1 MNCSRLSIRE
11 LPNLVA
17 EKILITSALPYAN
30 GPLHF
35 GHIAGAYLPGD
46 CYARFERLR
55 GNDVLYICGSD
66 EHGVAIT
73 LSADLAGR
81 TPKEHVDIFHEINK
95 AFFDQLEF
103 SFDHYSRTTWPGHV
117 PTTQEF
123 YHALNKKGLIEEKTE
138 NHLYSEKE
146 NRFLADR
153 YVVGTCPKC
162 GYEEARGDEC
172 QKCASSYE
180 ATDLKNPRSKL
191 TGSPLIHKP
200 SNHLYLRFDKFKE
213 QLSSW
218 IKQKNWKENVVHFAM
233 QYINDLKPR
242 AITRDSDWGV
252 PVPGY
257 PNKVFYVWFDA
268 PIGYVSATQEWAHK
282 IGKPTRWEDYW
293 LNPKC
298 KLVHF
303 IGKDNIPFHAV
314 FFPAMLM
321 GQDKP
326 YKLPDE
332 VPANEFYL
340 LEGRQ
345 FSKSDGWTIDLQEFF
360 TKYTPDQARYAIA
373 ANAPENADSEF
384 SWKDFQMR
392 CNAELLGKFGNFV
405 NRVLVFARQHCGG
418 KVPKLGPH
426 NGQFLK
432 QMDDLVHSSAE
443 SYQKFHLRKA
453 CQTLMELAQAGNA
466 YFDAQKPWALAK
478 DPAKRE
484 ELDTVIALSIECIK
498 NLALLA
504 SPVIPKTAEKIWHM
518 LGYTSTLAKG
528 NWQKIYQTHVPT
540 SQKFGEIEI
549 LFRKVEDE
557 EIEAQIQKLGEKVK
571 KEAPMTATTY
581 APLKAPISYDDFAKL
596 DFRVAQILEAVKVPK
611 SKKLLKL
618 HVDLGFEKRTIVSG
632 IALAYEPEQLIG
644 RKVVIVANLAPATIM
659 GIESQGMIL
668 AASLESQLELPH
680 IQNLAP
686 GSTVS

>member
-1 MNCSRLSIRE
+1 
-11 LPNLVA
+11 VA

-46 CYARFERLR
+46 CYARFQRLM

-73 LSADLAGR
+73 LSADLAHR
-81 TPKEHVDIFHEINK
+81 TPKEHVDIYHEINK
-95 AFFDQLEF
+95 SFFDQLEF

-117 PTTQEF
+117 PVTQEF
-123 YHALNKKGLIEEKTE
+123 FHDLDKKGFIEEKTE
-138 NHLYSEKE
+138 NHLYSETEK
-146 NRFLADR
+146 RFLADR
-153 YVVGTCPKC
+153 YVIGTCPKC

-172 QKCASSYE
+172 QRCASSYE
-180 ATDLKNPRSKL
+180 ATDLKNPRSKI
-191 TGSPLIHKP
+191 TGSPLTLRP

-213 QLSSW
+213 KLAAW
-218 IKQKNWKENVVHFAM
+218 IKEKKWKENVIHFAM

-242 AITRDSDWGV
+242 AITRDSEWGV

-268 PIGYVSATQEWAHK
+268 PIGYVSATQEWAKETGH
-282 IGKPTRWEDYW
+282 PNRWKDYW
-293 LNPKC
+293 LNPDC

-332 VPANEFYL
+332 IPANEFLL

-345 FSKSDGWTIDLQEFF
+345 FSKSDNWTIDLADFF
-360 TKYTPDQARYAIA
+360 SRYTADQARYALA
-373 ANAPENADSEF
+373 ANAPETADSEF

-405 NRVLVFARQHCGG
+405 NRVLVFARQHCNSH
-418 KVPKLGPH
+418 VPPRH
-426 NGQFLK
+426 TTDDPFLK
-432 QMDDLVHSSAE
+432 QMDSLVELAAG
-443 SYQKFHLRKA
+443 SYSRFLLRKA
-453 CQTLMELAQAGNA
+453 CQTLMELAQAGNT
-466 YFDAQKPWALAK
+466 YFDAKKPWALAK
-478 DPAKRE
+478 DPAKRA
-484 ELDTVIALSIECIK
+484 ELDTVMNLSIECIK

-504 SPVIPKTAEKIWHM
+504 SSIIPETAQKIWHM
-518 LGYTSTLAKG
+518 LGYTTTLAKG
-528 NWQKIYQTHVPT
+528 NWAAIHSTPVPVHQKLNEPT
-540 SQKFGEIEI
+540 I
-549 LFRKVEDE
+549 LFRKMEDE
-557 EIEAQIQKLGEKVK
+557 EVEAQIQKLGQKVK
-571 KEAPMTATTY
+571 EETATPQTY
-581 APLKAPISYDDFAKL
+581 QPLKPTITYDDFAKL
-596 DFRVAQILEAVKVPK
+596 DLRVAQILEATKVPK

-618 HVDLGFEKRTIVSG
+618 LVDLGFEKRTIVSG
-632 IALAYEPEQLIG
+632 IALSYEPEQLIG
-644 RKVVIVANLAPATIM
+644 RKLILVANLAPATLM

-668 AASLESQLELPH
+668 ASHLDAAVELPQ
-680 IQNLAP
+680 IQNLPP
-686 GSTVS
+686 GSIVS

>member
-1 MNCSRLSIRE
+1 M
-11 LPNLVA
+11 A

-46 CYARFERLR
+46 CYARFQRLM

-73 LSADLAGR
+73 LSADLAHR
-81 TPKEHVDIFHEINK
+81 TPKEHVDIYHEINK
-95 AFFDQLEF
+95 SFFDQLEF

-117 PTTQEF
+117 PVTQEF
-123 YHALNKKGLIEEKTE
+123 FHDLDKKGFIEEKTE
-138 NHLYSEKE
+138 NHLYSETEK
-146 NRFLADR
+146 RFLADR
-153 YVVGTCPKC
+153 YVIGTCPKC

-172 QKCASSYE
+172 QRCASSYE
-180 ATDLKNPRSKL
+180 ATDLKNPRSKI
-191 TGSPLIHKP
+191 TGSPLTLRP

-213 QLSSW
+213 KLAAW
-218 IKQKNWKENVVHFAM
+218 IKEKKWKENVIHFAM

-242 AITRDSDWGV
+242 AITRDSEWGV

-268 PIGYVSATQEWAHK
+268 PIGYVSATQEWAKETGH
-282 IGKPTRWEDYW
+282 PNRWKDYW
-293 LNPKC
+293 LNPDC

-332 VPANEFYL
+332 IPANEFLL

-345 FSKSDGWTIDLQEFF
+345 FSKSDNWTIDLADFF
-360 TKYTPDQARYAIA
+360 SRYTADQARYALA
-373 ANAPENADSEF
+373 ANAPETADSEF

-405 NRVLVFARQHCGG
+405 NRVLVFARQHCNSH
-418 KVPKLGPH
+418 VPPRH
-426 NGQFLK
+426 TTDDPFLK
-432 QMDDLVHSSAE
+432 QMDSLVELAAG
-443 SYQKFHLRKA
+443 SYSRFLLRKA
-453 CQTLMELAQAGNA
+453 CQTLMELAQAGNT
-466 YFDAQKPWALAK
+466 YFDAKKPWALAK
-478 DPAKRE
+478 DPAKRA
-484 ELDTVIALSIECIK
+484 ELDTVMNLSIECIK

-504 SPVIPKTAEKIWHM
+504 SSIIPETAQKIWHM
-518 LGYTSTLAKG
+518 LGYTTTLAKG
-528 NWQKIYQTHVPT
+528 NWAAIHSTPVPVHQKLNEPT
-540 SQKFGEIEI
+540 I
-549 LFRKVEDE
+549 LFRKMEDE
-557 EIEAQIQKLGEKVK
+557 EVEAQIQKLGQKVK
-571 KEAPMTATTY
+571 EETATPQTY
-581 APLKAPISYDDFAKL
+581 QPLKPTITYDDFAKL
-596 DFRVAQILEAVKVPK
+596 DLRVAQILEATKVPK

-618 HVDLGFEKRTIVSG
+618 LVDLGFEKRTIVSG
-632 IALAYEPEQLIG
+632 IALSYEPEQLIG
-644 RKVVIVANLAPATIM
+644 RKLILVANLAPATLM

-668 AASLESQLELPH
+668 ASHLDAAVELPQ
-680 IQNLAP
+680 IQNLPP
-686 GSTVS
+686 GSIVS

>member
-1 MNCSRLSIRE
+1 MKE
-11 LPNLVA
+11 EA
-17 EKILITSALPYAN
+17 EKILLTSALPYAN

-46 CYARFERLR
+46 CYARFQRLMGR
-55 GNDVLYICGSD
+55 DVLYICGSD

-73 LSADLAGR
+73 LSAELAGR
-81 TPKEHVDIFHEINK
+81 TPKEHVDIYNK
-95 AFFDQLEF
+95 IIKDFFDQLGI

-117 PTTQEF
+117 GTTQEF
-123 YHALNKKGLIEEKTE
+123 YHALNEKGFIEERTE
-138 NHLYSEKE
+138 NHLYSEPEK
-146 NRFLADR
+146 RFLADR

-172 QKCASSYE
+172 QRCASSYE

-191 TGSPLIHKP
+191 TGSPLVLRP

-213 QLSSW
+213 KLAGW
-218 IKQKNWKENVVHFAM
+218 IKEKRWKENVVHFAM
-233 QYINDLKPR
+233 QYINELKPR

-257 PNKVFYVWFDA
+257 PGKVFYVWFDA
-268 PIGYVSATQEWAHK
+268 PIGYISATQEWAQK
-282 IGKPTRWEDYW
+282 IGKPNRWKDYW
-293 LNPKC
+293 LDPKC

-321 GQDKP
+321 GQDLP

-332 VPANEFYL
+332 IPANEFYL

-345 FSKSDGWTIDLQEFF
+345 FSKSEGWTIDLKEFF
-360 TKYTPDQARYAIA
+360 TCYTPDQARYAIA
-373 ANAPENADSEF
+373 ANAPETSDSEF

-405 NRVLVFARQHCGG
+405 NRVLVFAKQHCEG
-418 KVPKLGPH
+418 KVPQCGDH
-426 NGQFLK
+426 DGHFLK
-432 QMDDLVHSSAE
+432 QMDTLVDLAAQ

-466 YFDAQKPWALAK
+466 FFDHMKPWSLAK
-478 DPAKRE
+478 DPSKKE
-484 ELDTVIALSIECIK
+484 DLDTVIALSIECIK
-498 NLALLA
+498 NLALIA
-504 SPVIPKTAEKIWHM
+504 SPIIPATAQKIWHM
-518 LGYTSTLAKG
+518 LGYQSEIAKG
-528 NWQKIYQTHVPT
+528 NWSQIHKTFVPKGQKLKEP
-540 SQKFGEIEI
+540 EI

-557 EIEAQIQKLGEKVK
+557 EIETQIKLLGQKA
-571 KEAPMTATTY
+571 KEAAPMSATTY
-581 APLKAPISYDDFAKL
+581 EPLKDSVPFDQFEKL
-596 DFRVAQILEAVKVPK
+596 DLRVAQVLEAVKVPK

-618 HVDLGFEKRTIVSG
+618 LVDLGFEKRTIVSG
-632 IALAYEPEQLIG
+632 IALHYEPEQLVG
-644 RKVVIVANLAPATIM
+644 RKLIIIANLTPATIM
-659 GIESQGMIL
+659 GIESQGMVL
-668 AASLESQLELPH
+668 TAGTDSQLELLQV
-680 IQNLAP
+680 QNLPP
-686 GSTVS
+686 GSTIS

>member
-1 MNCSRLSIRE
+1 M
-11 LPNLVA
+11 A

-46 CYARFERLR
+46 CYARFQRLM

-73 LSADLAGR
+73 LSADMAHR
-81 TPKEHVDIFHEINK
+81 TPKEHVDLFHQINK
-95 AFFDQLEF
+95 DFFDQLEF

-138 NHLYSEKE
+138 NHLYSEQEK
-146 NRFLADR
+146 RFLADR

-162 GYEEARGDEC
+162 GYDQARGDEC
-172 QKCASSYE
+172 QRCASSYE

-191 TGSPLIHKP
+191 TGSPLVLKP
-200 SNHLYLRFDKFKE
+200 SMHLYLRFDQFKE
-213 QLSSW
+213 QLTAW
-218 IKQKNWKENVVHFAM
+218 IKEKKWKENVVNFAM

-252 PVPGY
+252 PVPGH

-268 PIGYVSATQEWAHK
+268 PIGYVSATKEWAEKVGH
-282 IGKPTRWEDYW
+282 PSRWEDYW
-293 LNPKC
+293 LDPKC

-345 FSKSDGWTIDLQEFF
+345 FSKSEGWTIDLKEFF
-360 TKYTPDQARYAIA
+360 THYTPDQARYAIA
-373 ANAPENADSEF
+373 ANAPETADSEF

-405 NRVLVFARQHCGG
+405 NRVLVFAKQHCNSH
-418 KVPKLGPH
+418 VPKM
-426 NGQFLK
+426 NGEGHSFID
-432 QMDDLVHSSAE
+432 QMNVLVDIAAQC
-443 SYQKFHLRKA
+443 YQKFQLRKA
-453 CQTLMELAQAGNA
+453 SQTLMELAQLGNT

-478 DPAKRE
+478 DPSKRA
-484 ELDTVIALSIECIK
+484 ELDNTIALSIECIK

-504 SPVIPKTAEKIWHM
+504 SPIVPASAEKIWHM
-518 LGYTSTLAKG
+518 LGYTSTLSKG
-528 NWQKIYQTHVPT
+528 NWKAIHSAHVPT
-540 SQKFGEIEI
+540 NQKLNEPAI

-557 EIEAQIQKLGEKVK
+557 EIEAQVKKLGQKVK
-571 KEAPMTATTY
+571 EAAPVTTTTTY
-581 APLKAPISYDDFAKL
+581 KPLKDPIAYEQFEKL
-596 DFRVAQILEAVKVPK
+596 DLRVAQVLEAVKVPK

-618 HVDLGFEKRTIVSG
+618 YIDLGFEKRTIVSG
-632 IALAYEPEQLIG
+632 IALTYEPEQLIG

-659 GIESQGMIL
+659 GIESQGMVL
-668 AASLESQLELPH
+668 AASLDSGLELPQ

-686 GSTVS
+686 GSVVS